1 MSSLLNVLVILAF
14 TSLELLRI
22 FCCKAQLCQR
32 GKFTGKWLLHQPRR
46 TSLQN
51 RVRSLLSL
59 SLHLRSTPCKKYEVL
74 QSSVSH
80 SWHLHHTCRHLK
92 GAPPEPSSVPQ
103 EERGVPSAARLAPS
117 AAAVRAVLSAM
128 ETEGSWEKNNQPTNT
143 KHKKTHQQQTKHQ
156 KKNPTTKTHYGTKI
170 KK

>member
-1 MSSLLNVLVILAF
+1 M
-14 TSLELLRI
+14 TSTSTSKNKSTES
-22 FCCKAQLCQR
+22 CKIS
-32 GKFTGKWLLHQPRR
+32 P
-46 TSLQN
+46 S
-51 RVRSLLSL
+51 SL
-59 SLHLRSTPCKKYEVL
+59 SLHLRSTPCKKSEVL

-128 ETEGSWEKNNQPTNT
+128 ETEGSWEKNNQPTNKYQT
-143 KHKKTHQQQTKHQ
+143 QKNPPPTNKTPKKT
-156 KKNPTTKTHYGTKI
+156 PTTKTHYRTKI
-170 KK
+170 KINKYGGFVELISSKVISPGSKAQLVTPPNHIQTKY